1 MVYESCSP
9 KQGRRGGGGGGG
21 LRCKFSTV
29 GCWLVKCVSPE
40 RERGEDEEDEV
51 GNGNSSIDGHFTNKT
66 RDTLCAALLLDI
78 RA

>member
-1 MVYESCSP
+1 M
-9 KQGRRGGGGGGG
+9 
-21 LRCKFSTV
+21 
-29 GCWLVKCVSPE
+29 KCVSPE